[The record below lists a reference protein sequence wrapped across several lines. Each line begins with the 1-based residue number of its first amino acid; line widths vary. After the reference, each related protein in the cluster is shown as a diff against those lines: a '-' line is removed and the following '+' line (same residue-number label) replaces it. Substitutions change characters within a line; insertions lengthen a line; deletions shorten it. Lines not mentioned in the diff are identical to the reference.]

1 MLMWNWVP
9 TQNKVRSQL
18 LTADT
23 DSTGCAYVYCTHP
36 YIHMY
41 VTIIKEKEAINLRVG
56 RPGRGL
62 MHSSQEE
69 LEEGKGEKVNF

>member
-1 MLMWNWVP
+1 
-9 TQNKVRSQL
+9 
-18 LTADT
+18 
-23 DSTGCAYVYCTHP
+23 
-36 YIHMY
+36 MY